1 MIAQVFICIEYQFE
15 GNTQDVVVNREA
27 VSAVIYCEYVR
38 NAQGAYMSDIPSPA
52 NLATA
57 NRNQRNF
64 MEVQVGVYVPGSNLQ
79 RGAGNVEFT

>member
-1 MIAQVFICIEYQFE
+1 MIAQACFCIEYQFE

-38 NAQGAYMSDIPSPA
+38 NAQGAYMLDDISSPA

-64 MEVQVGVYVPGSNLQ
+64 MGVQVGV
-79 RGAGNVEFT
+79 

>member
-1 MIAQVFICIEYQFE
+1 MIAQVWICIEYQFE

-64 MEVQVGVYVPGSNLQ
+64 MEVQVGVYDPCNESSTGWPE
-79 RGAGNVEFT
+79 REFT